1 MPVRQVLSA
10 VLEKQAESSDFWKG
24 AALYEQCVSAHAETL
39 KTADPLYTYGYE
51 LLGMPYSVYMHQVIE
66 RAAQTGIDHLIFIAR
81 EGYLFKK
88 IYEVLQAELPP
99 ALSVEVT
106 TSYAYLSRMSTFLAS
121 TPRLTTREIEL
132 ITYKFD
138 QKGLWSALKYVGLPV
153 AEFQPLVEDYGIE
166 IKQPLVAYWNDQK
179 LLAFLNDRRVQ
190 EKVRFYHQR
199 AYDNLYAYLGQCQF
213 WGQHRK
219 VALIDV
225 GWDGTIQDNLVRAFG
240 HLPEFPLLH
249 GLYFGRRNMKQ
260 VLRYSSS
267 FSNGLIFDQRD
278 YDINA
283 ESIQSCATLFE
294 KGAGAPHASTVG
306 HERLEDGLVR
316 PVFKSEQAFSRQGEV
331 VSDPAV
337 AVMQQGAVDF
347 AAQYARQVQPVQQA
361 AVEAVDDGAIAAAPA
376 PIASRYVPFVKGL
389 LTRHVAYPTLEEAAL
404 IASRLGQ
411 FSEDMGEDT
420 LRSVAVTS
428 TELGKLMKAG
438 KLKAVKRS
446 VTASNWRSATV
457 RLVGIPGLHFL
468 YTLKRFLF
476 F

>member
-1 MPVRQVLSA
+1 MPEHHVLSA
-10 VLEKQAESSDFWKG
+10 TLAKQAESSNFWKG
-24 AALYEQCVSAHAETL
+24 AALYEQCVRAHTETL
-39 KTADPLYTYGYE
+39 ENADSLYVYGYE
-51 LLGMPYSVYMHQVIE
+51 LLGMPYSVYIHQVIE
-66 RAAQTGIDHLIFIAR
+66 RAAQTGIEHLIFIAR
-81 EGYLFKK
+81 EGYLFKQ
-88 IYEVLQAELPP
+88 IYEVLKAELPASP
-99 ALSVEVT
+99 GAEVT

-153 AEFQPLVEDYGIE
+153 AEFQPLAEAYGIE
-166 IKQPLVAYWNDQK
+166 IKQPLVAYWNDQQ
-179 LLAFLNDRRVQ
+179 LIAFLNDRRVQ

-199 AYDNLYAYLGQCQF
+199 AYDNLYAYLDQCQF

-267 FSNGLIFDQRD
+267 FSNGLIFDQRN

-294 KGAGAPHASTVG
+294 KGAGAPHASTVA
-306 HERLEDGLVR
+306 HERLEDGSVR
-316 PVFKSEQAFSRQGEV
+316 PVFKSEQAYSRQGEV

-347 AAQYARQVQPVQQA
+347 AARYVQQVQQVTDET
-361 AVEAVDDGAIAAAPA
+361 VEDSAIANKSTLSAAC
-376 PIASRYVPFVKGL
+376 YVPFVKGL
-389 LTRHVAYPTLEEAAL
+389 LTRHIAYPTIEEATL

-428 TELGKLMKAG
+428 TELGKLIKAG

-446 VTASNWRSATV
+446 ITASNWRSATI